1 MGEAADA
8 LLLSPPSARGWNAA
22 FQPGRLSL
30 GLALPIEAY
39 DGAIPSL
46 LGQLELARLAD
57 RLGFAALW
65 ARDVPM
71 VDSTFGDAGQVHDP
85 WVWLGL
91 LAGATHRIAL
101 ATGALILPLRHAV
114 HTAKAAASLQ
124 HLSGGR
130 FIFGIGSGDRPI
142 EYLAFGTDLS
152 ARGESFRA
160 AVQTIRRAHAGEV
173 LARAHGPHGLSEAT
187 VLPMPAGHRL
197 PMMVTGFSQQ
207 SLDWIAEHA
216 DGWLSY
222 PRTPAAQARVVDG
235 WQRAVRQTG
244 SAVKPFAQ
252 SFYLDLAED
261 ADEAPT
267 PIHLG
272 LRLGRDHLLAHLA
285 GLQDVGVNHVYFN
298 LKFARRP
305 VAEVL
310 QELAED
316 VLPAFHRSSLAG
328 TGIAL

>member
-8 LLLSPPSARGWNAA
+8 SLSRAPAARGWQSV
-22 FQPGRLSL
+22 FEPGRLSL

-39 DGAIPSL
+39 DGAVPSL
-46 LGQLELARLAD
+46 AGQVGLARLAD
-57 RLGFAALW
+57 RSGFAALW

-71 VDSTFGDAGQVHDP
+71 VDSGFGDAGQVHDP

-91 LAGATHRIAL
+91 LAGATDRIAL

-130 FIFGIGSGDRPI
+130 FIFGVGSGDRPI
-142 EYLAFGTDLS
+142 EYVAFGADLS
-152 ARGESFRA
+152 ARGDAFRT

-173 LARAHGPHGLSEAT
+173 LARVQGPYGLSEAT
-187 VLPMPAGHRL
+187 VLPRPAGGRL
-197 PMMVTGFSQQ
+197 PMMVTGYSQQ

-222 PRTPAAQARVVDG
+222 PRSPAAQAHVVDE

-244 SAVKPFAQ
+244 ASVKPFAQ
-252 SFYLDLAED
+252 SFYLDLAAD

-272 LRLGRDHLLAHLA
+272 LRLGRDHLVAHLEE
-285 GLQDVGVNHVYFN
+285 LQDAGVNHVYFN
-298 LKFARRP
+298 LKFSRRP
-305 VAEVL
+305 VADVL

-316 VLPAFHRSSLAG
+316 VLPVFHRVNLAG
-328 TGIAL
+328 VGVAP